1 MISIFV
7 TRSLDK
13 HEDVRKVLQDACE
26 DVGEGIAYSVR
37 TFSEITQDKKQG
49 AAVTIEYRTDE
60 GATNTFDLDIV
71 YASETDEK
79 QLQPLV
85 HKAPTIRAATLEN
98 IIADKLA
105 ATHRFKGGNT
115 RMKDID
121 DLWRLSQASGAML
134 DWEHL
139 KQILKNRSVLSR
151 LDLGWIGPDMDRM
164 WANHQKRY
172 KDLPVDLKT
181 AFQVVNNW
189 LAKMKE

>member
-1 MISIFV
+1 
-7 TRSLDK
+7 
-13 HEDVRKVLQDACE
+13 
-26 DVGEGIAYSVR
+26 
-37 TFSEITQDKKQG
+37 
-49 AAVTIEYRTDE
+49 
-60 GATNTFDLDIV
+60 
-71 YASETDEK
+71 
-79 QLQPLV
+79 
-85 HKAPTIRAATLEN
+85 
-98 IIADKLA
+98 
-105 ATHRFKGGNT
+105 
-115 RMKDID
+115 MKDID